1 VATADSSERDQP
13 SSAPES
19 GSWTDP
25 DPDQVGAAGDP
36 TMRKGGRRLVID
48 AIRLTGRWIPFGIVA
63 SMVWVAAKLL
73 VPLAARA
80 AVDHAFDPY
89 DRGEVIKW
97 SITLAVL
104 AVLAGVG
111 SWGRW
116 IAAFRIAHGTEHEL
130 RSRLFA
136 HVQRLHFGFHDRS
149 QVGQLIARANN
160 DLRQVNVLTVFIPVF
175 TANIVMI
182 VAILVVM
189 VTIDPLLTLVAV
201 STFPLMW
208 VAGRRFSARLDP
220 VAASLQQRLADVSS
234 VVEEGLAGIRVVKG
248 FGAERQLSRRLG
260 DRAELVRVDA
270 VEMGRL
276 RANFNPLLD
285 LLPNAGIIAVLY
297 MGGRQVIAENLTIGD
312 LVAFNFLLLLLVFPI
327 RLMSFIVAQLARA
340 NASAARVYE
349 VMATAPAIVAPRHPT
364 PLPEGPGLVELRDVD
379 FAYEPALPPAL
390 IGLDLTI
397 EAGTSLA
404 LVGPTGS
411 GKSTIAAI
419 IPRFYDVDS
428 GAVRI
433 DGVDVRE
440 LDLDELRRS
449 VGLVFEETFLFTAT
463 VRDNIAFGKPDAPE
477 VDVLRASRLARAHE
491 FIEELPNGYETMVG
505 EHGFSLSGGQRQ
517 RIAIARAVLADPRV
531 LILDDATSAVDPTKE
546 HEIRAALDEVMHG
559 RTTLIIA
566 HRAATVALADRVAV
580 VDGGRVLAVG
590 THDHLIETLPR
601 YREIL
606 ARTEQPEAEIDA
618 QGTDRAEDGEVDLR

>member
-1 VATADSSERDQP
+1 MRDDCVERF
-13 SSAPES
+13 
-19 GSWTDP
+19 
-25 DPDQVGAAGDP
+25 VC
-36 TMRKGGRRLVID
+36 RRLGRVGDRPVPPRRPGIKLFVGPVAHRDHNVYPRWVFEQIGYGVAEID
-48 AIRLTGRWIPFGIVA
+48 ASASRSRDRSTMNPVGGMGPGRTSWLAGPCVPQRRSKLRTRRVVTAHKQHCPSRPGSRYA
-63 SMVWVAAKLL
+63 ELCQRCPQQAHVAAAL
-73 VPLAARA
+73 VA
-80 AVDHAFDPY
+80 
-89 DRGEVIKW
+89 
-97 SITLAVL
+97 
-104 AVLAGVG
+104 
-111 SWGRW
+111 
-116 IAAFRIAHGTEHEL
+116 
-130 RSRLFA
+130 
-136 HVQRLHFGFHDRS
+136 
-149 QVGQLIARANN
+149 
-160 DLRQVNVLTVFIPVF
+160 TVFIPVF

-234 VVEEGLAGIRVVKG
+234 VVVEGLAGIRVVKG

-297 MGGRQVIAENLTIGD
+297 LGGRQVIAENLTIGD

-364 PLPEGPGLVELRDVD
+364 PLPDGPGLVELRDVD
-379 FAYEPALPPAL
+379 FAYEPGLPPAL

-419 IPRFYDVDS
+419 IPRFYDVDR

-440 LDLDELRRS
+440 LELDELRRA

-477 VDVLRASRLARAHE
+477 ADVLRASRLARAHE
-491 FIEELPNGYETMVG
+491 FIEELPDGYETMVG

-566 HRAATVALADRVAV
+566 HRAATVALADKVAV

-606 ARTEQPEAEIDA
+606 ARTEPPEAEVDA
-618 QGTDRAEDGEVDLR
+618 HGTGRAEAGEAEFR